1 MRLFKFIVPLF
12 AYLLIS
18 CGGATT
24 TVAEYSVQLN
34 NPDNSSFD
42 AMGTFPANEV
52 VNLPVLERED
62 QLFVGWSDD
71 DNIYYDEIK
80 VTNDLTLTAVFE
92 ELSEVFTYRKLYA
105 DNYFLTGYTG
115 EARYLRLP
123 ERIGDAEIVG
133 IDSKTFENSDLI
145 EVYIPRNYS
154 RILDQAFSNSADL
167 EKVSFYGEYS
177 LEKDLVIDK
186 NQYEFIL
193 ADNTDNCEIVEDNTT
208 SWKFSEGCPIKEVT
222 KKSAPIIIN
231 DEEYY
236 TLEVTVDLTY
246 YEDDIASLELG
257 LKVFNNCPS
266 LHTIEF
272 PERFGLLNPYVFQDT
287 PKLSNIRFDDNLYYE
302 VIENVVYRK
311 DEDKLIYYPSGLD
324 NESFTIPDN
333 IVEIHNAAFY
343 GNEYL
348 VTLNLNAN
356 LRIIGSSAFYGLLSL
371 EEYNVAEGNEVVYSV
386 DGVLYT
392 ESSALFS
399 YPAAKQDASYEV
411 LSSTITIAPG
421 AFWGQRYLENI
432 TIPDGLRYIGVNSFA
447 KVEKIKFLDL
457 PATVT
462 LIDSNAFT
470 DSSIETVILRRSG
483 VEESTITKTRLFAA
497 EGLPTFY
504 VPDDSYDLYRYD
516 ISWGGMMDFIRPMS
530 EYEEE

>member
-1 MRLFKFIVPLF
+1 MRLFKFIIPLL
-12 AYLLIS
+12 ALLLIS

-34 NPDNSSFD
+34 YPDNSSYD

-52 VNLPVLERED
+52 VNLPIIERVGH
-62 QLFVGWSDD
+62 LFVGWSDGED
-71 DNIYYDEIK
+71 IYYDEIA
-80 VTNDLTLTAVFE
+80 VTEDVTLTAVFE
-92 ELSEVFTYRKLYA
+92 VLNEVFTFRELYS
-105 DNYFLTGYTG
+105 DNHFLTGYSG

-154 RILDQAFSNSADL
+154 RILDQAFSNSANL

-193 ADNTDNCEIVEDNTT
+193 ADNPDTCEIVEDNTT

-257 LKVFNNCPS
+257 LEVFANCPE
-266 LHTIEF
+266 LHTVEF
-272 PERFGLLNPYVFQDT
+272 PERFGLLNPYVFQET
-287 PKLSNIRFDDNLYYE
+287 PKLSNVRFDDNLYYE

-311 DEDKLIYYPSGLD
+311 GEDKLVYYPSGLD

-333 IVEIHNAAFY
+333 IV
-343 GNEYL
+343 
-348 VTLNLNAN
+348 
-356 LRIIGSSAFYGLLSL
+356 
-371 EEYNVAEGNEVVYSV
+371 
-386 DGVLYT
+386 
-392 ESSALFS
+392 
-399 YPAAKQDASYEV
+399 
-411 LSSTITIAPG
+411 
-421 AFWGQRYLENI
+421 
-432 TIPDGLRYIGVNSFA
+432 
-447 KVEKIKFLDL
+447 
-457 PATVT
+457 
-462 LIDSNAFT
+462 
-470 DSSIETVILRRSG
+470 
-483 VEESTITKTRLFAA
+483 
-497 EGLPTFY
+497 
-504 VPDDSYDLYRYD
+504 
-516 ISWGGMMDFIRPMS
+516 
-530 EYEEE
+530 